1 MAIHTKDVVLP
12 SIIFATGKF
21 CENLPIKIISI
32 TPFR

>member
-1 MAIHTKDVVLP
+1 VLP

-32 TPFR
+32 TPFVKYVLSVP